1 MEAGEAGAGAG
12 PNAGD
17 GRYED
22 LFPNAP
28 VAIFHSTPE
37 GRFLRA
43 NPAMCRLLG
52 YVSSEEL
59 VSTVTDM
66 ATQVYV
72 DPGKRPE
79 VMAAIARADG
89 WIHETTELRRKDGA
103 VVTVEMSGRKVLD
116 ASGAVQYL
124 EGFLVDITEARAREA
139 RLRETGG
146 RWHGLSDAATT
157 VLVDGDLENGVL
169 SFSAGWKRMIG
180 YAEDE
185 IASVQTIEDWE
196 ARIHPDDLAYAR
208 ESIRAIVEER
218 TPASPLEHRLRCK
231 DGSWTWVLASGR
243 VARRTADGRVV
254 RLAGVLTDITRL
266 KQIDYKLSE
275 TEALWNALGD
285 TRVVLFYNDIER
297 RVMRFSRGWPGMLG
311 YGGGE
316 LPCTLTYEALLEMMT
331 PEDGQ
336 RLMDE
341 IREAVEGKAP
351 ALPTEY
357 RLRCRDG
364 SWKWVLVTGDFVRRA
379 PSGAV
384 LSTAGTVTDIGFQ
397 KEAEASLVR
406 LSETLQQRVEEET
419 GRRLA
424 HERLMAHQAR
434 LASLGE
440 MLGAIAHQW
449 RQPLSTLGV
458 AVQLIREFFDR
469 GCLDRPRLE
478 AQVDEAMRQIAYM
491 SSTIDEFRDFY
502 RPDKEKRL
510 FDVRTEVR
518 RSVQLGMS
526 AMRSAGIGLVERI
539 PAEGHFRAFGAP
551 NEFKQVILNLL
562 GNARDAI
569 VERRARPESRP
580 PSEGDLVEITLARA
594 GGRIVVDVADNGV
607 GITPA
612 DRVRLFE
619 PLFTT
624 KPEGKGTGLG
634 LYMSRLLLEEGL
646 GGSIVLHDRGDGG
659 TVFRIS
665 VPEAPDQGSG
675 LNTVILLPSE
685 PTPQA

>member
-12 PNAGD
+12 AGPNASD

-66 ATQVYV
+66 ATQLYV
-72 DPGKRPE
+72 DPLKRPE
-79 VMAAIARADG
+79 VMAAIAKTDG
-89 WIHETTELRRKDGA
+89 WIHETADLRRKDGA

-124 EGFLVDITEARAREA
+124 EGFLVDITETRVREA
-139 RLRETGG
+139 RLLETDE
-146 RWHGLSDAATT
+146 RWQRFSDAATT

-169 SFSAGWKRMIG
+169 SFSAGWKRMLG

-185 IASVQTIEDWE
+185 IAGVQTTEEWE
-196 ARIHPDDLAYAR
+196 ARIHPDDLAYVR

-218 TPASPLEHRLRCK
+218 TPGSSLEHRLRCK
-231 DGSWTWVLASGR
+231 DGSWMWVLASGR

-254 RLAGVLTDITRL
+254 RLAVVLTDVTRL

-297 RVMRFSRGWPGMLG
+297 RFMRFSRGWPEMLG
-311 YGGGE
+311 YGRGE

-384 LSTAGTVTDIGFQ
+384 LSTAGTVTDVSFL
-397 KEAEASLVR
+397 KEAEASLAG
-406 LSETLQQRVEEET
+406 LNETLRLRVEEET
-419 GRRLA
+419 NRRMTQERLLA
-424 HERLMAHQAR
+424 HQSK
-434 LASLGE
+434 LAALGE
-440 MLGAIAHQW
+440 MVSAIAHQW
-449 RQPLSTLGV
+449 RQPLTTLGV
-458 AVQLIREFFDR
+458 TVQLIRRLFDKGR
-469 GCLDRPRLE
+469 LDRAILE
-478 AQVDEAMRQIAYM
+478 SQVGEAMRQINLM

-502 RPDKEKRL
+502 RSDREQQL
-510 FDVRTEVR
+510 FDAGEGLIEAFH
-518 RSVQLGMS
+518 LGGTALKVADIELVVEEGS
-526 AMRSAGIGLVERI
+526 GADLGILGVV
-539 PAEGHFRAFGAP
+539 
-551 NEFKQVILNLL
+551 NDFKQAILNLL
-562 GNARDAI
+562 GNAGDAI
-569 VERRARPESRP
+569 ADRRSRGGPAPGGKDVVRVGARRA
-580 PSEGDLVEITLARA
+580 EGMV
-594 GGRIVVDVADNGV
+594 VVDVADNGC
-607 GITPA
+607 GIALA
-612 DRVRLFE
+612 DRDRIFE

-624 KPEGKGTGLG
+624 KPKGKGTGLG
-634 LYMSRLLLEEGL
+634 LYMSRLLVEEGM
-646 GGSIVLHDRGDGG
+646 GGKIALHDCGDGW
-659 TVFRIS
+659 TIFRITLPAAS
-665 VPEAPDQGSG
+665 RAEEA
-675 LNTVILLPSE
+675 
-685 PTPQA
+685 